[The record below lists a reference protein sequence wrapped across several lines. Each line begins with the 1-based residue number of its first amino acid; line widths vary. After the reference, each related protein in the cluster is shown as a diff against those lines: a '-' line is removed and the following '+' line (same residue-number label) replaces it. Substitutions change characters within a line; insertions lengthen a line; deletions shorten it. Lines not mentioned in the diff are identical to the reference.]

1 MTPEAFLAQVAWSGV
16 QLPSVRGGGDTS
28 NVVDNDVASVEAND
42 DYVADI
48 SDAHRAWDPR
58 PTQD

>member
-1 MTPEAFLAQVAWSGV
+1 MGV
-16 QLPSVRGGGDTS
+16 QLPSIRGGDTS
-28 NVVDNDVASVEAND
+28 GVVDDDVADVEADD

-48 SDAHRAWDPR
+48 SHAHRAWDPR